1 VVVVARSLLIVL
13 ALASCAKKKPE
24 APAAAAAPALAAHCE
39 PVALDVLHAEKLN
52 IDGKLDELEWHKTP
66 NTGALAAVTPKE
78 IVAHT
83 EVRALYDDKA
93 LYIGW
98 YAADEDIGKTDVLTA
113 ELNGKIFETRPS
125 SPHVDSDG
133 TLDDPS
139 DDDEE
144 WTAELVVPWSEL
156 GLSAPPKELNADFR
170 RDDQP
175 KGSHLR
181 HQRWA
186 GPCGGVLRL
195 K

>member
-1 VVVVARSLLIVL
+1 VRSLLVVV
-13 ALASCAKKKPE
+13 ALASCAKKQPE
-24 APAAAAAPALAAHCE
+24 VPAAAAPPSPSVHCE
-39 PVALDVLHAEKLN
+39 PVALDVLRAGKLN
-52 IDGKLDELEWHKTP
+52 IDGKLDELEWHQTP
-66 NTGALAAVTPKE
+66 NTGALRAVTPKE
-78 IVAHT
+78 VVTHT
-83 EVRALYDDKA
+83 EVRALYDDTA

-98 YAADEDIGKTDVLTA
+98 YAADEDIGKTDVLIA
-113 ELNGKIFETRPS
+113 ELNGKTFEVRPS

-156 GLSAPPKELNADFR
+156 GLTAPPKELTADFR

-181 HQRWA
+181 HQRWS
-186 GPCGGVLRL
+186 GRCGGVLRL